1 MQCIRCTVIDG
12 PSRCT
17 SDQAVYNSRT
27 AAAVCLRYRGL
38 TDRRP
43 VSNPNWTITHGP
55 DVRAGHSLRLRTVE
69 PLPVNVTD
77 LSGRKLNNA
86 IGPGR
91 WLRRYVHAR
100 ALVPSN
106 RSRDPWTCPPVYK
119 KNFLV
124 IAI

>member
-1 MQCIRCTVIDG
+1 VIKL
-12 PSRCT
+12 
-17 SDQAVYNSRT
+17 YNSRT

-86 IGPGR
+86 IGPER
-91 WLRRYVHAR
+91 WLRRYVR
-100 ALVPSN
+100 APL
-106 RSRDPWTCPPVYK
+106 C
-119 KNFLV
+119 LV
-124 IAI
+124 IGRGIPGHVPLFIKKTF